1 MSDQIPMR
9 VAVVGATGF
18 QGGAVARLLAERNH
32 RIRTL
37 TRKPESERPE
47 LAGAAYV
54 GGDLANADD
63 VRHLFERAT
72 HASVVMPLVYDAET
86 VGTYARNIADA
97 AREAGVRRVVY
108 NSNTRVPGA
117 STNVAAFE
125 TRRLAETVLR
135 ESLRGSGVELVV
147 LRPPVY
153 LDNLFSPW
161 NGPALAKEGVLAYP
175 LPADTRTAWISHR
188 DLAEAVY
195 AALTVDGV
203 EGRTLDIGGSQS
215 LTGDELAEAFAQG
228 LGRDVHYVP
237 LPPHV
242 FEEGLARAIGPEAAA
257 GVAGIYHYMA
267 SGAGPDLMAA
277 DDGSAA
283 EALSVK
289 PAPVDEWVARQPW
302 QIWSDDATPVS

>member
-18 QGGAVARLLAERNH
+18 QGGAVARLLAERKH
-32 RIRTL
+32 RVRTL
-37 TRKPESERPE
+37 TRRPEGERPA
-47 LAGAAYV
+47 LAGTAFV
-54 GGDLANADD
+54 NGDLAHADH

-86 VGTYARNIADA
+86 VGAYARNIADA
-97 AREAGVRRVVY
+97 ARETGVRRVVY
-108 NSNTRVPGA
+108 NSNTRVPRA
-117 STNVAAFE
+117 STDVAAFE

-135 ESLRGSGVELVV
+135 EGLRGSDVELVV

-175 LPADTRTAWISHR
+175 LPAATRTAWISHR

-203 EGRTLDIGGSQS
+203 AGRTLDIGGSRS
-215 LTGDELAEAFAQG
+215 LTGHELAQAFARG
-228 LGRDVHYVP
+228 LGRDVRYVP
-237 LPPHV
+237 LDPHV
-242 FEEGLARAIGPEAAA
+242 FEEGLARVVGPVAAA
-257 GVAGIYHYMA
+257 GVAGIYHYLA

-277 DDGSAA
+277 DDGAA
-283 EALSVK
+283 GALSVR

-302 QIWSDDATPVS
+302 QIWSDEATAAS

>member
-18 QGGAVARLLAERNH
+18 QGGAVARLLAERKH

-37 TRKPESERPE
+37 TRKPEGERPD
-47 LAGAAYV
+47 LAGAAFV
-54 GGDLANADD
+54 SGDLANADD

-86 VGTYARNIADA
+86 VGTYARNIAAA
-97 AREAGVRRVVY
+97 ARDTGVRRVVY
-108 NSNTRVPGA
+108 NSNTRVPRS
-117 STNVAAFE
+117 STDVAAFE

-135 ESLRGSGVELVV
+135 EGLRGSDVELVV

-161 NGPALAKEGVLAYP
+161 NGPALAKQGVLAYP

-188 DLAEAVY
+188 DLAQAVC

-203 EGRTLDIGGSQS
+203 AGRTLDIGGSQS
-215 LTGDELAEAFAQG
+215 LTGDELAQAFARG
-228 LGRDVHYVP
+228 LGRDVRYVP
-237 LPPHV
+237 LAPHV
-242 FEEGLARAIGPEAAA
+242 FEEGLARVVGPVAAA
-257 GVAGIYHYMA
+257 GVAGLYHYMA
-267 SGAGPDLMAA
+267 SGEGPDLMAA
-277 DDGSAA
+277 DDGGAA
-283 EALSVK
+283 AALSVR

-302 QIWSDDATPVS
+302 QIWADEATAAS